1 MEKNIKIKRCTHT
14 SETFAAKR
22 YTRSLGG
29 NMMVWFILAA
39 VGIFL
44 VLPLVYAVASAFKP
58 YDEIFIFPPRILVRR
73 PTTDNFR
80 ELFELCTN
88 LNMPFS
94 RYLFNSIFLTLLIT
108 GAHVIFSSMCAYPLA
123 KNTFPGK
130 KAIFKTIEFSL
141 MFVSTV
147 TFLPQYIIISRL
159 HLIDTVWAMVLP
171 SLGTTLGV
179 FLMKQFMEQIP
190 TAIIEAARIDG
201 CSEYGV
207 FLKIVMPNVKPAWF
221 TLMIFIFQSTWSNA
235 GQEFIFREDLR
246 TLPIIINQ
254 LTAGAG
260 IARVGSSAAGV
271 LFLMIPPIVMFLILQ
286 SNVVETMASAAIK
299 E

>member
-1 MEKNIKIKRCTHT
+1 MTKVIKNKNSSKVAD
-14 SETFAAKR
+14 TFAAKR

-29 NMMVWFILAA
+29 NLFVWFILIL
-39 VGIFL
+39 VGTFL

-58 YDEIFIFPPRILVRR
+58 YNEIFIFPPKILVNQ
-73 PTTDNFR
+73 PTLDNFK

-94 RYLFNSIFLTLLIT
+94 RYLFNSVFIT
-108 GAHVIFSSMCAYPLA
+108 VVITVAHVIFSSMCAYPLA
-123 KNTFPGK
+123 KNDFPGK
-130 KAIFKTIEFSL
+130 KTIFKIIEFSL
-141 MFVSTV
+141 MFVPAV
-147 TFLPQYIIISRL
+147 TFLPQYIIISRIG
-159 HLIDTVWAMVLP
+159 LIDTIGAMIFP
-171 SLGTTLGV
+171 SLATTLGV

-190 TAIIEAARIDG
+190 MAIIEAARIDG
-201 CSEYGV
+201 CSEYRI
-207 FLKIVMPNVKPAWF
+207 FSSIIMPNVKPAWY
-221 TLMIFIFQSTWSNA
+221 TLTIFIFQSVWGNA
-235 GQEFIFREDLR
+235 GQQYIFREDLR
-246 TLPIIINQ
+246 TLPVIISQ

-260 IARVGSSAAGV
+260 IARVGSSAAGT

>member
-1 MEKNIKIKRCTHT
+1 MTKVIKNRNSSDVTD
-14 SETFAAKR
+14 TFAAKR

-29 NMMVWFILAA
+29 NMLVWFILIL
-39 VGIFL
+39 VGAFL
-44 VLPLVYAVASAFKP
+44 VLPLIYAVASAFKP
-58 YDEIFIFPPRILVRR
+58 YNEIFIFPPKILVNQ
-73 PTTDNFR
+73 PTLDNFK

-94 RYLFNSIFLTLLIT
+94 RYLFNSVFITILIT
-108 GAHVIFSSMCAYPLA
+108 VAHVIFSSMCAYPLA
-123 KNTFPGK
+123 KNDFPGK
-130 KAIFKTIEFSL
+130 KTIFKIIEFSL
-141 MFVSTV
+141 MFVPAV

-159 HLIDTVWAMVLP
+159 GLIDTIGAMILP

-201 CSEYGV
+201 CSEYRI
-207 FLKIVMPNVKPAWF
+207 FWSIIMPNVKPAWY
-221 TLMIFIFQSTWSNA
+221 TLTIFIFQTVWGNA
-235 GQEFIFREDLR
+235 GQQYIFREDLR
-246 TLPIIINQ
+246 TLPVIISQ
-254 LTAGAG
+254 LTTGAG
-260 IARVGSSAAGV
+260 IARVGSSAAGT
-271 LFLMIPPIVMFLILQ
+271 LFLMLPPIIMFLILE